1 MLRTPSFTL
10 YPPLTFLVG
19 SLPRIHRSYS
29 VNKCRSEPHPPPLL
43 WCPSKSRAS
52 ENGSSPSK
60 PATAPSTSRAP
71 SPISVLTSDAKLI
84 LSNGHATSSASAA
97 SVTGAHS
104 NGPSANGDV
113 LSDSDSGD
121 RAASSYAGANGART
135 VEDKRAEELIHTRG
149 VVEEML
155 RAADAENALTSS
167 EPDVV
172 HGQLESA
179 NGNLGGGSAYEDEQ
193 GRQFADSILLGEPY
207 TSAEASEEPE
217 RRRPGGG
224 LGNRG
229 GALPGITGG
238 NRNQSGVGRESNGK
252 LDGVGESGSSR
263 SSGAGREERSGAS
276 FQPSVTASLGSDTR
290 QTVRDTSGVNNTGGV
305 RIFEDV
311 SNSTIS
317 STSGGKRPVERPQEI
332 SSGSGRER
340 TAARAQ
346 EEHPT
351 AQSKGTAPGIHTS
364 RAEQK
369 AGGGVKRPL
378 MGSTAAPALVSQPA
392 ATQGVPVQWISESG
406 ESSSKSRGSQSKGAG
421 LAMGANSQEMGKEDG
436 TPLGQNLEGKKV
448 SGLGAPRGQ
457 SAAEQG
463 AVSHSPDAALG
474 SGENGAPLE
483 ANARGKKRSTP
494 NGGLGAESSGTDGFG
509 LLSEDGGVF
518 TPESQLEELSR
529 LLNAR
534 PLEALD
540 GDVWDSVLGTGLPN
554 PPLPDES
561 FLEDEDLEALE
572 QPEPLFLPAESGSS
586 FGGFTADRAHVEK
599 GEQGVNAGGAA
610 SKSEKVGPFG
620 LGSSAF
626 TPIFTSQASSGKE
639 GGRSK
644 HGATNSGLARG
655 FFGPAKAK
663 RKSEKRPT
671 RGPEVGLSVGPLVEE
686 SLPIG
691 QVFGEG
697 FGGANRDLGGGFGE
711 ASNYLDEPL
720 DELVLTTDTSTDEK
734 KNSGTNLKPKGIA
747 DLIENEELLREVG
760 KSADQRLRSVVK
772 GKVENKPKQGRN
784 DVCNCGS
791 GKKWKKCHGK
801 GVVV

>member
-1 MLRTPSFTL
+1 M
-10 YPPLTFLVG
+10 
-19 SLPRIHRSYS
+19 
-29 VNKCRSEPHPPPLL
+29 
-43 WCPSKSRAS
+43 
-52 ENGSSPSK
+52 
-60 PATAPSTSRAP
+60 
-71 SPISVLTSDAKLI
+71 
-84 LSNGHATSSASAA
+84 SSASAG
-97 SVTGAHS
+97 SVSGPHS
-104 NGPSANGDV
+104 NGTSVNGDV
-113 LSDSDSGD
+113 ISDSDSGYG
-121 RAASSYAGANGART
+121 AASSYADANGART
-135 VEDKRAEELIHTRG
+135 LAEEKRAAELIHTRG

-155 RAADAENALTSS
+155 RAADAENALASS

-172 HGQLESA
+172 PGQLESA
-179 NGNLGGGSAYEDEQ
+179 NGNPGLGAAYEDER
-193 GRQFADSILLGEPY
+193 GCQFADSILLEEPY
-207 TSAEASEEPE
+207 TSAEASEDPE
-217 RRRPGGG
+217 RPKSGRG

-229 GALPGITGG
+229 KALPGITSG
-238 NRNQSGVGRESNGK
+238 NRNQSGVGREPNGK
-252 LDGVGESGSSR
+252 LDGVRESESSG
-263 SSGAGREERSGAS
+263 SSGAGIEERSGDS
-276 FQPSVTASLGSDTR
+276 FQSPVTTPLGFNATQALS
-290 QTVRDTSGVNNTGGV
+290 DTSGVKMSEDFSSSTNANTG
-305 RIFEDV
+305 
-311 SNSTIS
+311 
-317 STSGGKRPVERPQEI
+317 GGKRPVGRPQGET
-332 SSGSGRER
+332 SSGSGGER
-340 TAARAQ
+340 TAAIAR

-351 AQSKGTAPGIHTS
+351 AQSKGAASGVRTS

-378 MGSTAAPALVSQPA
+378 MGSTAAPALVSQPG
-392 ATQGVPVQWISESG
+392 ATQGVPVQWISETG
-406 ESSSKSRGSQSKGAG
+406 ESSSESRGSQSKGAG
-421 LAMGANSQEMGKEDG
+421 LTMGANSREMGKEDG
-436 TPLGQNLEGKKV
+436 MPLGRSSGGKKAA
-448 SGLGAPRGQ
+448 GLGAPRGQ

-463 AVSHSPDAALG
+463 AVSHSPEAALG
-474 SGENGAPLE
+474 AGENGAFLE
-483 ANARGKKRSTP
+483 RSARGKKRSTP
-494 NGGLGAESSGTDGFG
+494 NGGLGAEYSGTDGFG

-586 FGGFTADRAHVEK
+586 FGGFTADGAHDEK
-599 GEQGVNAGGAA
+599 GVNAGGAA
-610 SKSEKVGPFG
+610 GKTENVGPFG

-639 GGRSK
+639 GGRLK

-663 RKSEKRPT
+663 RKSEKRPI
-671 RGPEVGLSVGPLVEE
+671 RGPEVGSSVGPLVEE

-691 QVFGEG
+691 QGFGEG

-711 ASNYLDEPL
+711 TSNYLDEPL